1 MLIRVV
7 IAAVLIFAVMVGI
20 KDGRLTRGIGLSGSC
35 HVVQVARDGSQ
46 WDACRSGR
54 LAGRPD
60 LTSKSCVSTG
70 VRGALEYWRCPAGV
84 DSRPGG

>member
-20 KDGRLTRGIGLSGSC
+20 KDGRLTRQIGLAGSC
-35 HVVQVARDGSQ
+35 RVVQTATDGSQ
-46 WDACRSGR
+46 WDACQSGR

-60 LTSKSCVSTG
+60 LSSKSCTSSG
-70 VRGALEYWRCPAGV
+70 VRGSLEYWRCPAAV
-84 DSRPGG
+84 DSRLGG